1 MDLEWVKVLG
11 YCAALTSTVGFLP
24 QTIKAFKTKQTK
36 DISLWMYVI
45 LISGLT
51 LWLLYGIFT
60 LDWPIIIANIVT
72 LLLIIPVL
80 ILKLIYK

>member
-1 MDLEWVKVLG
+1 MEWVTILG

-24 QTIKAFKTKQTK
+24 QTIKAFKTKHTK

-45 LISGLT
+45 LIAGLI
-51 LWLLYGIFT
+51 LWLLYGIFS
-60 LDWPIIIANIVT
+60 LDWPIIIANIIT

-80 ILKLIYK
+80 ILKILYK